1 MARTKIIL
9 GNELPFISHNHS
21 QPSEFHI
28 SKDVRKKY
36 DFDDE
41 LFSISGNIVFADFRA
56 VRVFVQKLNARR
68 DVKDRVSTGKVNAAG
83 LMDEIYHYLF
93 RLYEL
98 QVNPGVFKRR

>member
-9 GNELPFISHNHS
+9 GNELPFISQS
-21 QPSEFHI
+21 FPTFEFHI

-56 VRVFVQKLNARR
+56 CACLCSKIKCQERC
-68 DVKDRVSTGKVNAAG
+68 
-83 LMDEIYHYLF
+83 
-93 RLYEL
+93 
-98 QVNPGVFKRR
+98 